1 MYTLYMCICTDR
13 QINNRAIRLP
23 ARQAGH
29 PLPLVRRH
37 CWLSVPT
44 VSHVMNNCNLYFI
57 LLVYYSLSMARFTWL
72 GLAARGV
79 LKVSG
84 EGEAHVRFAAIS
96 WRFSVCVCSHTCQ
109 ATLSSQSTTVYPPP
123 CHTLPAC
130 CLVGLLNRFA
140 CFGRWTA
147 PAPMA
152 SDCKECAS
160 VCVCVCV
167 RRLDWLRTCLIH
179 HFCTARQRGEEGGRG
194 SSVDCQVQSRRNCI
208 LHNFRRGVTM
218 CNVFGFTP
226 ATSLSLCTSISLSLL
241 LSSYSLHR
249 LSLRSMPQ
257 RTRRRLR

>member
-1 MYTLYMCICTDR
+1 MAYIHILYVWHIRQLCVHMYTLYMCICTDR

-23 ARQAGH
+23 ARQAGY

-109 ATLSSQSTTVYPPP
+109 ATLSSQSTLSSY
-123 CHTLPAC
+123 LPA
-130 CLVGLLNRFA
+130 
-140 CFGRWTA
+140 
-147 PAPMA
+147 
-152 SDCKECAS
+152 
-160 VCVCVCV
+160 
-167 RRLDWLRTCLIH
+167 
-179 HFCTARQRGEEGGRG
+179 
-194 SSVDCQVQSRRNCI
+194 
-208 LHNFRRGVTM
+208 
-218 CNVFGFTP
+218 
-226 ATSLSLCTSISLSLL
+226 SLSLPCRVTQSIRLL
-241 LSSYSLHR
+241 WPMNCAGPNGFWLQRVCECVCLCVCAASGLPAHVSHSSFLHCKTKGEVGWEE
-249 LSLRSMPQ
+249 LCGLPSPKSSQLHFA
-257 RTRRRLR
+257 